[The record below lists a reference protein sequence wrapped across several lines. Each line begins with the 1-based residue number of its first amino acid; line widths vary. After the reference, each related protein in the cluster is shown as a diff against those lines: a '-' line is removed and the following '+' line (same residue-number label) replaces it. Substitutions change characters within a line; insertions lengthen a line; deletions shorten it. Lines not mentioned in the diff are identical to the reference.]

1 MKGNEERLSRVF
13 AALADP
19 TRRAI
24 LARLR
29 SGEATVG
36 ELAAAF
42 PISQPAV
49 SKHLKVLGDAG
60 LVTRTQRATAR
71 LSRLDATPLEAAA
84 DWMADYRAYW
94 QDSHDRLDALLTE
107 LKENPS

>member
-1 MKGNEERLSRVF
+1 MSTNAFSV
-13 AALADP
+13 LAEP
-19 TRRAI
+19 TRRRI
-24 LARLR
+24 LDRLLEADR
-29 SGEATVG
+29 SVG
-36 ELAAAF
+36 ELVDALGT
-42 PISQPAV
+42 SQPAV

-84 DWMADYRAYW
+84 DWMADYRTYW